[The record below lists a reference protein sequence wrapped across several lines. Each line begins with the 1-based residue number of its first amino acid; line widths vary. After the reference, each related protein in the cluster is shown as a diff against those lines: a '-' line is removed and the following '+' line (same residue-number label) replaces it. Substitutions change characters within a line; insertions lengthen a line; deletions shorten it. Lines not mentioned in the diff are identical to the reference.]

1 MRTQVY
7 AGEALARY
15 GFPGGHP
22 FSTHRFSAFY
32 KEFQKRN
39 LGARTQVVEPVE
51 GGTDILGDFHSAAY
65 INLVRRNSDQGYGLL
80 DRGDTPAFPGCFE
93 AALTVCATALAAAE
107 AIMNQETEAAFIPI
121 AGLHHARRQMA
132 GGFCIFNDAGIVIEH
147 LFSHHGLKRIAYI
160 DIDAHH
166 GDGVYYE
173 FEENPGL
180 IFADMHQQYIY
191 PGTGDADET
200 GTGDA
205 AGKKLNIPMRAHS
218 NDADFDRSWGNV
230 LDHIAAHKPEF
241 IILQCGA
248 DSIAGDPITQM
259 EYTPASFLRAGKD
272 LARLAGELAQGR
284 LLALGGGGYN
294 LTNIGLGWNNVI
306 EGIVGMESA
315 HR

>member
-22 FSTHRFSAFY
+22 FSIHRFGAFY
-32 KEFQKRN
+32 KEFEKRQ
-39 LGARTQVVEPVE
+39 LAKRAAVVDPATADPE
-51 GGTDILGDFHSAAY
+51 ILQEFHSQAY
-65 INLVRRNSDQGYGLL
+65 VNLVKKSSDNGFGLL

-93 AALTVCATALAAAE
+93 AALTVCATALAATE
-107 AIMNQETEAAFIPI
+107 AMMSGETEAAFVPI
-121 AGLHHARRQMA
+121 AGLHHARRNMA
-132 GGFCIFNDAGIVIEH
+132 GGFCIFNDAGLVIEK
-147 LFSHHGLKRIAYI
+147 LIKTYGLKRIAYI

-173 FEENPGL
+173 FEDNPHL

-200 GTGDA
+200 GAGDA
-205 AGKKLNIPMRAHS
+205 AGTKLNIPMRAGA
-218 NDADFDRSWGNV
+218 NDADFDRAWADV
-230 LDHIAAHKPEF
+230 LTHIKAHKPEF

-259 EYTPASFLRAGKD
+259 EYSPASFRRAGTD
-272 LARLAGELAQGR
+272 LAQVAKEFANGR

-294 LTNIGLGWNNVI
+294 LTNIGLGWNNVV
-306 EGIVGMESA
+306 EGILGS
-315 HR
+315 

>member
-7 AGEALARY
+7 AGEELSRY

-22 FSTHRFSAFY
+22 FSTARFGAFY
-32 KEFQKRN
+32 KEFERRALAKR
-39 LGARTQVVEPVE
+39 TEVVKPAA
-51 GGTDILGDFHSAAY
+51 GTESMLAEFHGSTY
-65 INLVRRNSDQGYGLL
+65 VNLVRSSSAKGFGLL

-93 AALTVCATALAAAE
+93 AALTVCATALAATD
-107 AIMNQETEAAFIPI
+107 AIMQGETEAAFIPI
-121 AGLHHARRQMA
+121 AGLHHARRNMA
-132 GGFCIFNDAGIVIEH
+132 GGFCIFNDAGLVIEK
-147 LFSHHGLKRIAYI
+147 LLRHHGITRIAYV

-173 FEENPGL
+173 FESNPHL
-180 IFADMHQQYIY
+180 VFADMHQQYIY

-200 GTGDA
+200 GTGEA
-205 AGKKLNIPMRAHS
+205 MGTKLNIPMRAGS
-218 NDADFDRSWGNV
+218 NDADFDRAWSGV
-230 LDHIAAHKPEF
+230 LDHVRAHRPEF

-259 EYTPASFLRAGKD
+259 EYTPASFRRAGAD
-272 LARLAGELAQGR
+272 LAKAAREFSEGR

-306 EGIVGMESA
+306 EGILADG
-315 HR
+315 